1 MEKLITQVT
10 SLSDTDFKAKY
21 ITLSKPK
28 PKPKPKL
35 NKYHHNQLIK
45 HYKILDS
52 LITAALV
59 SEEALLGA
67 REKIR
72 VNKNGKEAFRALVS
86 RSMDLIFKSME
97 LPTLSLDVL
106 KALDIDV
113 KELSSFLFI
122 DLSSV

>member
-21 ITLSKPK
+21 ITLSKPKPK

-86 RSMDLIFKSME
+86 KLCKEELIKLRDDLRVINFFANK
-97 LPTLSLDVL
+97 
-106 KALDIDV
+106 IH
-113 KELSSFLFI
+113 
-122 DLSSV
+122 

>member
-21 ITLSKPK
+21 ITLSK

-86 RSMDLIFKSME
+86 KLCKEELIKLRDDLRVINFFANK
-97 LPTLSLDVL
+97 
-106 KALDIDV
+106 IH
-113 KELSSFLFI
+113 
-122 DLSSV
+122 